1 MDSMVLER
9 FEESIGARF
18 FNGDEQSARSL
29 GIIKQISEFLG
40 DIFREDRASFDE
52 LAIILQTTGQKS
64 GLRRCNG
71 SGQILDARVIE
82 TKGYA
87 AAERHLS
94 CVPED
99 SEAGYVGHGMNC
111 RIAGIAGREPD
122 RGDEVMERI
131 RSVFIEAAHR
141 VARRDDGF
149 FRSSALLEGCR
160 DHARADG
167 LGEN

>member
-99 SEAGYVGHGMNC
+99 SEAGYVARFFADRLGPLRHSQISARHREWNA
-111 RIAGIAGREPD
+111 RQEPSRPLRPFWKGR
-122 RGDEVMERI
+122 
-131 RSVFIEAAHR
+131 
-141 VARRDDGF
+141 
-149 FRSSALLEGCR
+149 
-160 DHARADG
+160 RA
-167 LGEN
+167 